1 MNLSLSSLRLV
12 KFLRHLRGEGPR
24 PDFSCLFLL
33 ASPFTS
39 VEVAGLSL
47 PEGGAGQGGQLK
59 FTIAESCERI
69 KEEFNF
75 LQAQYHT
82 LKLECEKLASEK
94 TEMQRHYVMYYE
106 MSYGLNVEMHKQ
118 TEIAKRLNTIIGQL
132 LPYLAQEHQQQVAS
146 AVERAKQVTVNELNV
161 IIGQQ
166 QGLQQL
172 LQQIHASQVPGGLP
186 VGPHPGAGGGLL
198 FGAGAAPPPH
208 PLIKPQEI
216 HPPDGHKNP
225 QGDDR
230 IVNRSPF
237 SIGIPEQEPKRRKH
251 EKLHSAHDSDGE
263 KSDQELVVDVAN
275 EEGNSPQQNGEHISS
290 GDIRENGSEKS
301 GVVTNIKVERPRSRS
316 DSLSS
321 NRSTPSIKSK
331 DLDKPG
337 TPVSKSSTPTG
348 SSSGGGCG
356 GGSNGSGK
364 APLIPAAPP
373 SHYPVP
379 RADPFSPYA
388 RAAMCDYFQMGYD
401 SHPHPRVP
409 AVASNGLGI
418 PGGKPAYSF
427 HMNGGGQLEPVPF
440 PTDALVGPG
449 IPRHARQINS
459 LVHGEVVC
467 AVTISNPTKYVYTG
481 GKGCVKVW
489 DISQPGA
496 KAPVSQLDCLQRDN
510 YIRSV
515 KLLPDARTLIV
526 GGEASNLS
534 IWDLA
539 SPTPRIKAE
548 LTSSAPACYALAISP
563 DSKVCFSC
571 CSDGNIAVWDLQ
583 NQTLVRQ
590 FQGHTDGA
598 SCIDISADGTKLW
611 TGGLDNTVR
620 SWDLREGRQLHQHD
634 FTSQIFSLG
643 YCPTGD
649 WLAVGMENSNV
660 EVLHAVKSDKYQLH
674 LHESCVLSLRFAACG
689 KWFVSTGKDNLLNAW
704 RTPYGAS
711 IFQSKES
718 SSVLSCDISADDK
731 YIVTGSGD
739 KKATVYEVI
748 Y

>member
-1 MNLSLSSLRLV
+1 MYPAPTRHPSSA
-12 KFLRHLRGEGPR
+12 GP
-24 PDFSCLFLL
+24 P
-33 ASPFTS
+33 P
-39 VEVAGLSL
+39 
-47 PEGGAGQGGQLK
+47 QGGQIK
-59 FTIAESCERI
+59 FTIADTLERI

-118 TEIAKRLNTIIGQL
+118 TEIAKRLNAIIAQV
-132 LPYLAQEHQQQVAS
+132 LPFLAQEHQQQVAT
-146 AVERAKQVTVNELNV
+146 AVERAKQVTMAELNS
-161 IIGQQ
+161 IIGQQQQ

-172 LQQIHASQVPGGLP
+172 LQQIHAQQLPHGAHGPGLP
-186 VGPHPGAGGGLL
+186 MGPHPGLPGMGPAGLL
-198 FGAGAAPPPH
+198 GFGAGLAAGVPGAPGGPH
-208 PLIKPQEI
+208 PAVSGAAHPMLKPADL
-216 HPPDGHKNP
+216 HARDP
-225 QGDDR
+225 QDLKRPSSTNAEERLNSVSPGDRDKYR
-230 IVNRSPF
+230 SRSPT
-237 SIGIPEQEPKRRKH
+237 EVDTVKRRKEDKLGH
-251 EKLHSAHDSDGE
+251 ESDGE
-263 KSDQELVVDVAN
+263 KSDQDLVVDVAN
-275 EEGNSPQQNGEHISS
+275 EEASSPHTNGEHVTLGNSS
-290 GDIRENGSEKS
+290 EIRENGS
-301 GVVTNIKVERPRSRS
+301 TNGDKIKVERPPSRS
-316 DSLSS
+316 GSS
-321 NRSTPSIKSK
+321 SSRSTPSLKSK
-331 DLDKPG
+331 DEKPL
-337 TPVSKSSTPTG
+337 TPGSKQRSTTPNLGAGPAPTAKVG
-348 SSSGGGCG
+348 HAGQYPPY
-356 GGSNGSGK
+356 
-364 APLIPAAPP
+364 PLGAARGPE
-373 SHYPVP
+373 HL
-379 RADPFSPYA
+379 SPYNNVA
-388 RAAMCDYFQMGYD
+388 PSPYSRPAILGYD
-401 SHPHPRVP
+401 GHPHTRAPGI
-409 AVASNGLGI
+409 ATNGMGAI

-427 HMNGGGQLEPVPF
+427 HMNGEGQLQPVPF
-440 PTDALVGPG
+440 PTDALIGPG
-449 IPRHARQINS
+449 IPRHARQINTLS
-459 LVHGEVVC
+459 HGEVVC

-489 DISQPGA
+489 DISQPGS
-496 KAPVSQLDCLQRDN
+496 KSPVSQLDCLQRDN

-515 KLLPDARTLIV
+515 KLLPDGRTLIV

-571 CSDGNIAVWDLQ
+571 CSDGHIAVWDLH

-598 SCIDISADGTKLW
+598 SCIDISSDGTKLW

-620 SWDLREGRQLHQHD
+620 SWDLREGKQLQQHD
-634 FTSQIFSLG
+634 FSSQIFSLG
-643 YCPTGD
+643 YCPTGE
-649 WLAVGMENSNV
+649 WLAVGMENSHV
-660 EVLHAVKSDKYQLH
+660 EVLHATKADKYQLH
-674 LHESCVLSLRFAACG
+674 LHESCVLSLRFATCG

-718 SSVLSCDISADDK
+718 SSVLSCDISTDDK